1 MMSICFGFRKRGH
14 AGESSSRLMGP
25 NRKPHICPKRM
36 EQRRKMVYRNKRPRP
51 SRRSSLQR
59 FRWTLSTWKQEKLRF
74 IKLPMRRQTRV
85 HCRCL
90 CVLTVRK
97 TDASS
102 RTTEYTSPLL
112 LIKTCVG
119 RKKKTS
125 RSHNPATGPGTER
138 RWLTEDPWSTRRV
151 RKAQGNPRPNRMSK
165 ILLPMEL
172 DTAMS
177 PMPDKEWD
185 KQNQTS
191 QQVPSAE
198 GGEAAYLAELQS
210 DWPCSPERW
219 FPRPGRWCP
228 WCNLGCLAC
237 DW

>member
-1 MMSICFGFRKRGH
+1 
-14 AGESSSRLMGP
+14 
-25 NRKPHICPKRM
+25 
-36 EQRRKMVYRNKRPRP
+36 
-51 SRRSSLQR
+51 
-59 FRWTLSTWKQEKLRF
+59 
-74 IKLPMRRQTRV
+74 MRRQTRV
-85 HCRCL
+85 HRRCS

-119 RKKKTS
+119 RKKNTS
-125 RSHNPATGPGTER
+125 RHHNPATRPRTER
-138 RWLTEDPWSTRRV
+138 RRLTEDPWSTRRV

-165 ILLPMEL
+165 MLLPMEL

-177 PMPDKEWD
+177 PMPGEEERD

-198 GGEAAYLAELQS
+198 GGGGEGEGAYLAELQS

-219 FPRPGRWCP
+219 SPRPGR
-228 WCNLGCLAC
+228 
-237 DW
+237 